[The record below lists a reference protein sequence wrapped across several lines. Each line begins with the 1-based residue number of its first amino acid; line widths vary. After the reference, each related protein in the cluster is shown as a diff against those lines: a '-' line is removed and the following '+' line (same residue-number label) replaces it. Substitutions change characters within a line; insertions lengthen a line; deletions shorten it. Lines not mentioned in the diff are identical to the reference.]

1 MAQKTGTFDISI
13 LQAATNVPVGNFT
26 DGNLRGEEA
35 IAAIIN
41 ADNENFSTIV
51 DQMLA
56 DLAETTSERIRPVGS
71 SLGGNAMEVDEYGQ
85 GPTQRD
91 VPGYFVGFPLKRI
104 TFPIGW
110 TAQWL
115 KNAMAADVATRNGI
129 AQGAHLRRMRYELQK
144 AIFTPT
150 NTTFID
156 HLVDKASLPVKALI
170 NADSTAMA
178 NGPNGEV
185 FDGTTHTH
193 YDGSATL
200 TAAALT
206 ATINDVV
213 EHRNGARIRVY
224 FNVADAA
231 TVSALT
237 GFVPLQVP
245 FVTLNAN
252 ANQAT
257 DRLDITKADNRQ
269 IGWFGVAEI
278 WTKPWVPAFYCVA
291 VDLDAPQKPLVKRTE
306 REDRGIHI
314 AGSIESH
321 PLYAEFSE
329 WFYGFGVW
337 NRLAAAVLKFNNAT
351 YSVPTLSY

>member
-1 MAQKTGTFDISI
+1 MTLKTGTFDISI
-13 LQAATNVPVGNFT
+13 LQAATNVPIANFEF
-26 DGNLRGEEA
+26 DAAA
-35 IAAIIN
+35 IAATI
-41 ADNENFSTIV
+41 ALDNQNFSTIV
-51 DQMLA
+51 DEMLA
-56 DLAETTSERIRPVGS
+56 DLAEKSAERYRPVGS

-110 TAQWL
+110 TVQWL
-115 KNAMAADVATRNGI
+115 KNAMAADLAVRNGI
-129 AQGAHLRRMRYELQK
+129 AQGAHLRRLRYELQK

-150 NTTFID
+150 NYTFVD
-156 HLVDKASLPVKALI
+156 HLIDKASLPVKALI
-170 NADSTAMA
+170 NADSSAMA

-193 YDGSATL
+193 YDAVAALSAV
-200 TAAALT
+200 ALT

-213 EHRNGARIRVY
+213 EHRNGARVRVY
-224 FNVADAA
+224 FNVADVA

-237 GFVPLQVP
+237 GFIPLQVP
-245 FVTLNAN
+245 YVTLNAN

-278 WTKPWVPAFYCVA
+278 WTKPWVPAAYCVA
-291 VDLDAPQKPLVKRTE
+291 VDVDAPQKPLVRRTE
-306 REDRGIHI
+306 VDDRGIHI
-314 AGSIESH
+314 PASVSSH
-321 PLYAEFSE
+321 PLAAEFSE

-337 NRLAAAVLKFNNAT
+337 NRLAAAVLRFNNAA
-351 YSVPTLSY
+351 YAAPTLSY

>member
-1 MAQKTGTFDISI
+1 MAPKTGTFDIAI
-13 LQAATNVPVGNFT
+13 LQAATNVPIGSFT
-26 DGNLRGEEA
+26 AGELQGEAA

-41 ADNENFSTIV
+41 ADNANFSTIV

-56 DLAETTSERIRPVGS
+56 DLAETTPDRIRPVGS

-115 KNAMAADVATRNGI
+115 KNAMAADVAVRNGI
-129 AQGAHLRRMRYELQK
+129 AQGAHLRRLRYELQK

-150 NTTFID
+150 NYTFVD
-156 HLVDKASLPVKALI
+156 HLIDKASLSVKALI

-193 YDGSATL
+193 YDAIAAL
-200 TAAALT
+200 TAAGLT

-213 EHRNGARIRVY
+213 EHRNGARIRVF

-245 FVTLNAN
+245 YVTLNAN

-269 IGWFGVAEI
+269 IGWFGVAEV
-278 WTKPWVPAFYCVA
+278 WTKPWVPANYCVA

-314 AGSIESH
+314 AGQVDSH

-337 NRLAAAVLKFNNAT
+337 NRLAAAVLRFNNAA
-351 YSVPTLSY
+351 YAAPTLSY